1 MHTRLASAVLAT
13 FRTSATEELRQ
24 SLERFPPHRWHEAFH
39 WLDASGL
46 ALYLLRELKAREIE
60 TAIPETILCQLER
73 RHQQNIGRTTFLFD
87 EFASINAAFHGV
99 GLHYVNLKGLTLAP
113 DFCPD
118 LSLRYQTDCDFLMSS
133 SDAGKCRDVLKPLGY
148 GLVAANEHVL
158 EFKTDVGRT
167 PRIEDLYKV
176 RRERSVEIH
185 LCDAS
190 RPDRHPDLLE
200 RSRPVQIDGNS
211 FPALCREDMFLS
223 QAWHLFR
230 HVRSEWVR
238 ISWLLEL
245 RHFIIRYYEDSALWS
260 AIEMRA
266 NLAPYA
272 QTTVGVVAQFAE
284 AVLGSFAPREL
295 TRWSLP
301 QVSPDTA
308 LWIERYAN
316 KVALTDFP
324 GSKLYLI
331 LEQTLS
337 TGTPVANIRR
347 RLFPTR
353 APAAVVVAPTDG
365 LVQRVEALFSRARYF
380 CFRLKFHLMST
391 SQYLWEYWLWNRK
404 QRHSLRQ
411 SYTPGRCSAGTVD

>member
-1 MHTRLASAVLAT
+1 M
-13 FRTSATEELRQ
+13 
-24 SLERFPPHRWHEAFH
+24 
-39 WLDASGL
+39 
-46 ALYLLRELKAREIE
+46 
-60 TAIPETILCQLER
+60 
-73 RHQQNIGRTTFLFD
+73 
-87 EFASINAAFHGV
+87 
-99 GLHYVNLKGLTLAP
+99 
-113 DFCPD
+113 
-118 LSLRYQTDCDFLMSS
+118 
-133 SDAGKCRDVLKPLGY
+133 
-148 GLVAANEHVL
+148 AANEHVL

-211 FPALCREDMFLS
+211 YPALCREDMFLS

-245 RHFIIRYYEDSALWS
+245 RHFIIRYYKDSALWS

-337 TGTPVANIRR
+337 TATPGATSDAASS
-347 RLFPTR
+347 RLVR
-353 APAAVVVAPTDG
+353 LQRWSLRQRKG